1 MAAARLSA
9 GEYRESHLA
18 RGTTS
23 VCKFCRRENL
33 KLFLKGER
41 CFTDKCAFE
50 RRAYPPGQ
58 HGQRRTKVSDFGLQ
72 LREKQK
78 LKRLYGLLERQF
90 RGYFEKADRQ
100 KGATGLNLL
109 KRLELRLDNVVYR
122 LGFGGS
128 RKEAR
133 QLVLHGH
140 FLVNTKPV
148 TIPNTILKVGDEISV
163 SPKSQTR
170 TPILRAMEDIKKH
183 EIPDWLETNAAE
195 FKGRIKYQPERQQI
209 TLPIEE
215 QLVVELYSR

>member
-1 MAAARLSA
+1 MVVVRRNVDA
-9 GEYRESHLA
+9 YRECQLA
-18 RGTTS
+18 RSTCS

-41 CFTDKCAFE
+41 CFSDKCAFE

-78 LKRLYGLLERQF
+78 LKRLYGILERQF
-90 RGYFEKADRQ
+90 RTYFERADRQ
-100 KGATGLNLL
+100 KGATGHNLL

-140 FLVNTKPV
+140 FFVNGKPV
-148 TIPNTILKVGDEISV
+148 TIPNTILDVGDEV
-163 SPKSQTR
+163 LVRPKSQTR
-170 TPILRAMEDIKKH
+170 TPILRSLEDIKKH
-183 EIPDWLETNAAE
+183 EIPDWLEQNPAE
-195 FKGRIKYQPERQQI
+195 FKGRVKYLPERQQI